1 MVIKMLYDCADVQ
14 STGHKSEP
22 YAGLEPT
29 SCARTACHLCA
40 PLARRGGLASAF
52 SVVQNRPVPAFS
64 GAPDVFSCIG
74 ALSLQQ
80 LGGPVQ
86 LLDTLLQLTQLF
98 GPLIHLLLEVLY
110 RHRAPDFDLSHGA
123 AADSGAGAA
132 EEVAPDP
139 QLSPAAV
146 PPGQQVREGLFPLRR
161 RAVVGAVDGGDQPL
175 QLLVVRRQLPQ
186 QLPGE
191 GVILL

>member
-1 MVIKMLYDCADVQ
+1 MYRVQGIKVNRTRDSNPPAAPGQPAIYVRPWPGAGAWRPPFPL
-14 STGHKSEP
+14 SKTG
-22 YAGLEPT
+22 T
-29 SCARTACHLCA
+29 
-40 PLARRGGLASAF
+40 
-52 SVVQNRPVPAFS
+52 PAFS

-110 RHRAPDFDLSHGA
+110 RHRAPDLDLSHGA
-123 AADSGAGAA
+123 AADGGAGAA

-146 PPGQQVREGLFPLRR
+146 PPGQQIREGLFPLRR

-175 QLLVVRRQLPQ
+175 QLLVVRCQLPQ
-186 QLPGE
+186 QLPGSSA
-191 GVILL
+191 GSSPSCT